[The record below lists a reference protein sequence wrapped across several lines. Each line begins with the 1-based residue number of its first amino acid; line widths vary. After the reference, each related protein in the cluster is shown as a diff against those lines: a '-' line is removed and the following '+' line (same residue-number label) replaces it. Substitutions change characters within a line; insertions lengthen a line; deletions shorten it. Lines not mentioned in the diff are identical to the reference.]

1 MLTLSSVAV
10 TQTEGGL
17 PVPKLSLSGVAEKWL
32 LSGYNYQNLPSEPG
46 LSLHLRGSYMLWR
59 TGMGTGQAK

>member
-17 PVPKLSLSGVAEKWL
+17 PVPELSLSGVAEKRL
-32 LSGYNYQNLPSEPG
+32 LSGL
-46 LSLHLRGSYMLWR
+46 
-59 TGMGTGQAK
+59 